1 MPASNYAAIR
11 YRIINLCFTSRTK
24 KYWTIEEVL
33 AKLLEN
39 DINITRRT
47 LERDFEVMRHDNR
60 LKYYAPIGYDKSRK
74 AFFYGDPTYSTISIH
89 LAGEDV
95 KILREGQSF
104 LQQILELKEFTNTL
118 EKILAQV
125 GCREAR
131 RPGCREE
138 GEEIVKSFRDSG
150 ERLVKL
156 LRR

>member
-1 MPASNYAAIR
+1 M
-11 YRIINLCFTSRTK
+11 
-24 KYWTIEEVL
+24 EEVL

-47 LERDFEVMRHDNR
+47 LERDFEVMRHDDR
-60 LKYYAPIGYDKSRK
+60 VKYYAPIAYDKARK
-74 AFFYGDPTYSTISIH
+74 AFYYGDPSYSTISIH

-118 EKILAQV
+118 EKILTQV
-125 GCREAR
+125 GGGETGV
-131 RPGCREE
+131 PGCREE
-138 GEEIVKSFRDSG
+138 GEELVKSFRDCG
-150 ERLVKL
+150 ETLIKL